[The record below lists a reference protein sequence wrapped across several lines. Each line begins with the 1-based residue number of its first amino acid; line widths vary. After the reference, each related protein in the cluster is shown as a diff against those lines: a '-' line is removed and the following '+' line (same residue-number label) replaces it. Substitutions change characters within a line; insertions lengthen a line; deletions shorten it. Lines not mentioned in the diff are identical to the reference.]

1 MAELTKET
9 VKNDSFWF
17 EAIVGGFT
25 LQIPLM
31 PVVRSFVESGFVF
44 YLSVA
49 VAVVSIAASR
59 LLLTRGDWMLRD
71 IFAFVPL
78 VFLSLVAVLNA
89 LEVVVSHP
97 TDIADSALAS
107 YLLVLPCAMVVAY
120 AALLALR
127 RSERVSYLG

>member
-1 MAELTKET
+1 MAESTKGT
-9 VKNDSFWF
+9 VKNDSSWF

-25 LQIPLM
+25 LQILLM
-31 PVVRSFVESGFVF
+31 PVVRSFVESGLVF
-44 YLSVA
+44 HLSVA
-49 VAVVSIAASR
+49 AAVVSIAASR

-71 IFAFVPL
+71 IFAFIPL

-97 TDIADSALAS
+97 ANVAGSALAS
-107 YLLVLPCAMVVAY
+107 YLLMLLCAMVVAY